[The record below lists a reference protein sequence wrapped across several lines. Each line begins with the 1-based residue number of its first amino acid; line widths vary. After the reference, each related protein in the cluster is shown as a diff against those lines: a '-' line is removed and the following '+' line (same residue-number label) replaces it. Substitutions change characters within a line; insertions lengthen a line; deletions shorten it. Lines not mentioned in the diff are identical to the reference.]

1 MTENYQ
7 SAGMPP
13 PVGEP
18 QPEPAQAQ
26 GTAAVVKDQASDLS
40 QSGLRAGK
48 HVADVARD
56 HASDVAAEARRQ
68 GRSVLRRAQDQL
80 EEQAALGQQR
90 LATQL
95 LSLSDD
101 LSSMA
106 DASARSGMT
115 ADLAHQAASQAHD
128 AGQWLAS
135 RSPRQ
140 VAGQVQSLAHRR
152 PAAFLVLAA
161 GAGLVAGRLTRGLK
175 DADAGSDGHVN
186 ERRDPSDPWQAI
198 RHQAAASR
206 SGTQAQPT
214 TSRVPLVTNG
224 QTIHLDAS

>member
-7 SAGMPP
+7 PADMPP
-13 PVGEP
+13 PVGES
-18 QPEPAQAQ
+18 QPEPPQAQ
-26 GTAAVVKDQASDLS
+26 GTTGVVKDQASDLS
-40 QSGLRAGK
+40 QSGLQAGK

-68 GRSVLRRAQDQL
+68 GRGILQRAQDQL
-80 EEQAALGQQR
+80 EEQAAQRQQR
-90 LATQL
+90 LATKL

-175 DADAGSDGHVN
+175 DADTGSDGHVN
-186 ERRDPSDPWQAI
+186 EGRGPSD
-198 RHQAAASR
+198 RAAGDLAPGGSASLWDASPAR
-206 SGTQAQPT
+206 DEPS
-214 TSRVPLVTNG
+214 SLVTNG
-224 QTIHLDAS
+224 QANQLDAS